1 MKVAAYLNFEFEA
14 EAFIIMCKDVLGAE
28 IMLDSR
34 FEDGMADD
42 PNLLGKIFHAE
53 LKIADL
59 NLYVAD
65 TGVKSVFSSTKFV
78 VETQNKEQAETFLIG
93 LSKDGKLISDLQK
106 MPYGPTIGTVE
117 DKFGITWDIV
127 VC

>member
-1 MKVAAYLNFEFEA
+1 
-14 EAFIIMCKDVLGAE
+14 MCKDVLEAE
-28 IMLDSR
+28 IMLESH
-34 FEDGMADD
+34 FEEGMADD

-65 TGVKSVFSSTKFV
+65 TGVKPDFSSTKFV
-78 VETQNKEQAETFLIG
+78 VETQNKEQVESFLIG
-93 LSKDGKLISDLQK
+93 LSKGGKLISDLQK